1 MDSPSTSPDTYNT
14 GSSPSSLPGTT
25 TTTIQATHQV
35 VPSCPNHETLDP
47 KAGESSKIFCGL
59 CLVRQETDKTFTV
72 ESCEHSFCSD
82 CINKHVA
89 SKIKEG
95 KHIVSCPG
103 LDCKAVIELEAC
115 TPILPKSI
123 ADTWNESLFEALM
136 REQQWRMCPKCTS
149 YVEKTRGCLRITCRC
164 DFHFCYSCGEE
175 WTEDHRV
182 SCQKDEDQEEED

>member
-1 MDSPSTSPDTYNT
+1 MDSPST
-14 GSSPSSLPGTT
+14 GSSPSSILPGG

-47 KAGESSKIFCGL
+47 NKAGKSWEIFCGL
-59 CLVRQETDKTFTV
+59 CLERQETDKTFTV
-72 ESCEHSFCSD
+72 ESCKHSFCSG

-103 LDCKAVIELEAC
+103 LEDCKSVIELEAC
-115 TPILPKSI
+115 SSILPKSI
-123 ADTWNESLFEALM
+123 AEKWNESLFEALM
-136 REQQWRMCPKCTS
+136 TEQQWKMCPKCTS

-164 DFHFCYSCGEE
+164 DFQFCYWCAEE

-182 SCQKDEDQEEED
+182 SCQKDEGDQEEED